1 MSSPKILIPIAI
13 LALLAGA
20 YFFTKKDATA
30 EQSNVIKKTLELAD
44 FTVKATATGELK
56 AKRSE
61 KIRGPQGLR
70 QANIYQLTISDMV
83 AEGTIVEE
91 GDYVAKLDRSEL
103 DTKLKDIQTE
113 IEKIETQLAQT
124 EIDTAIELRGIR
136 DQLINLNFSKK
147 EKQLEVEQSKY
158 EAPMVIQKVQ
168 IDLERTARD
177 YNQLLS
183 KYELTKEKSEAQISE
198 INASLKQNN
207 SKRERYAK
215 LGDELTIKAPKNGM
229 VIYHRSWNGKI
240 AAGSQVSVWNPI
252 VAELPDLT
260 DMVSKTFVNEVDISR
275 VKKGQDVKLKVDAF
289 PDKEYTGSVL
299 EVANIGEQLRNYDAK
314 VFEVTVQVNE
324 VDSILRPAMTTSNEI
339 VTDVYNNVLSIPLEA
354 LHSDSLSFV
363 YLEKNGRVYKQEVIT
378 GVSNNDEIMIDH
390 GVKEGDTYWL
400 SIPDNAQ
407 DLKFYPVDEGVKKK
421 IKQKQIAERGK
432 RQAAMEEKLKNMKNE
447 KMSSDDDD
455 GGGGGRT
462 IIMN

>member
-113 IEKIETQLAQT
+113 IEKIETQLAQS

-324 VDSILRPAMTTSNEI
+324 MDSILRPAMTTSNEI

-407 DLKFYPVDEGVKKK
+407 DLKFYPVDEGIKKK

-447 KMSSDDDD
+447 KMSSDD
-455 GGGGGRT
+455 GGGGGGM

>member
-113 IEKIETQLAQT
+113 IEKIETQLAQS

-314 VFEVTVQVNE
+314 VFEVTVQVNKM
-324 VDSILRPAMTTSNEI
+324 DSILRPAMTTSNEI

-407 DLKFYPVDEGVKKK
+407 DLKFYPVDEGIKKK

-447 KMSSDDDD
+447 KMSSDD
-455 GGGGGRT
+455 GGGGGGM

>member
-13 LALLAGA
+13 IALLAGA

-83 AEGTIVEE
+83 AEGTIVKE

-147 EKQLEVEQSKY
+147 EKELEVEQSKY

-207 SKRERYAK
+207 SKRDRYAK

-229 VIYHRSWNGKI
+229 VIYHRSWNGKV
-240 AAGSQVSVWNPI
+240 ATGSQVSVWNPI

-275 VKKGQDVKLKVDAF
+275 VKKGQEVKLKVDAF
-289 PDKEYTGSVL
+289 PDNEYTGSVL

-324 VDSILRPAMTTSNEI
+324 MDSILRPAMTTSNEI
-339 VTDVYNNVLSIPLEA
+339 VTDIYNNVLSIPLEA

-363 YLEKNGRVYKQEVIT
+363 YLEKDGRVYKQEVIT
-378 GVSNNDEIMIDH
+378 GVSNNDEIVIDH
-390 GVKEGDTYWL
+390 GLTEGDTYWL

-407 DLKFYPVDEGVKKK
+407 DLKFYPVDEGIKKK
-421 IKQKQIAERGK
+421 IKQKQIAEREK
-432 RQAAMEEKLKNMKNE
+432 RKAAMQEKLKNMKDENI
-447 KMSSDDDD
+447 SSDS
-455 GGGGGRT
+455 GGGGGGM
-462 IIMN
+462 IIIN